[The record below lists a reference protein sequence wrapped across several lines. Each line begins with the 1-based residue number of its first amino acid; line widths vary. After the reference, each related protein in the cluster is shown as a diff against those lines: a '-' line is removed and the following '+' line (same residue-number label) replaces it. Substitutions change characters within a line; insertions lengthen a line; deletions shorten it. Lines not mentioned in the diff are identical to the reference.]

1 MTSHRSDYKRL
12 PQAMTKLKFARKNK
26 QKPLNDEENLFHSGA
41 YVAVIKKNPA
51 APRKADSRPKAAQER
66 PRMSCQC

>member
-1 MTSHRSDYKRL
+1 MDQGAHPGVVEIARVTSHRSDYKRL
-12 PQAMTKLKFARKNK
+12 PQGLTKLKFARKNK

-51 APRKADSRPKAAQER
+51 LCRS
-66 PRMSCQC
+66 